1 MEWTTIESDPAV
13 FTSLVEQIGVKGVQ
27 VEELWDL
34 SNLESLNRRF
44 HLHGLIFLF
53 KYRTD
58 IDATSAL
65 AVENVD
71 APESLFFASQVIT
84 NACATQAILGVL
96 LNVETFRN
104 EDGGSKDAEG
114 KEREQTIGE
123 TLTELKQFTADFPP
137 ELKGLALSNSEK
149 IFGNILRLYFFPFHR
164 ICSSQWTHVGIRR
177 SETETGGVRRMFE
190 GKLARSSGSSD

>member
-58 IDATSAL
+58 IDSTSAL

-71 APESLFFASQVIT
+71 APESLFSRV
-84 NACATQAILGVL
+84 
-96 LNVETFRN
+96 
-104 EDGGSKDAEG
+104 K
-114 KEREQTIGE
+114 
-123 TLTELKQFTADFPP
+123 
-137 ELKGLALSNSEK
+137 
-149 IFGNILRLYFFPFHR
+149 
-164 ICSSQWTHVGIRR
+164 
-177 SETETGGVRRMFE
+177 
-190 GKLARSSGSSD
+190 

>member
-13 FTSLVEQIGVKGVQ
+13 FTSLIEQIGVKGVQ

-58 IDATSAL
+58 IDTTSAL

-96 LNVETFRN
+96 LNVETF
-104 EDGGSKDAEG
+104 G
-114 KEREQTIGE
+114 KEAKAER
-123 TLTELKQFTADFPP
+123 
-137 ELKGLALSNSEK
+137 
-149 IFGNILRLYFFPFHR
+149 
-164 ICSSQWTHVGIRR
+164 
-177 SETETGGVRRMFE
+177 GGRTRTR
-190 GKLARSSGSSD
+190 ANNR